1 MIEISAL
8 TPDQLSDTELI
19 NRIFKG
25 ENRFFEFIMRR
36 YNQRLFRIGM
46 SILNDDMEVEDAMQ
60 STYVKAYLNLARFEQ
75 RASLGTWL
83 VRILLNECLAKKNRK
98 SRFSNEIERYSENKS
113 DMETP
118 ANILYNKELGETLE
132 NAIAKL
138 PEKYRLVF
146 VLRELEGMSVKE
158 TGAVLGIQEPNVK
171 VRLNRAKTILRGDLN
186 GYFKENI
193 YNFHLTRCD
202 RIVYNVFLRLQL
214 TY

>member
-19 NRIFKG
+19 NLIFRG
-25 ENRFFEFIMRR
+25 EKKFFEFIMRR

-46 SILNDDMEVEDAMQ
+46 SMLNDDMEVEDAMQ
-60 STYVKAYLNLARFEQ
+60 STYVKAYMNLAKFEE

-83 VRILLNECLAKKNRK
+83 VRILLNECLAKKNRE
-98 SRFSNEIERYSENKS
+98 SRFNHEFERYSESKT

-118 ANILYNKELGETLE
+118 AKILHNKELGKALE
-132 NAIAKL
+132 NAVAKL

-146 VLRELEGMSVKE
+146 VLRELEDMSVKE

-171 VRLNRAKTILRGDLN
+171 VRLNRAKTILRENLN

-193 YNFHLTRCD
+193 YNFHFTRCD
-202 RIVYNVFLRLQL
+202 RIVYNVFLRLQI